1 MALRLAYNDSSSFQ
15 ELLELDNSMSVH
27 HRNLHK
33 LATEMYI
40 YKNNLS
46 PIPMQGIF
54 NKHVITHDLRN
65 NRCREIIESKNCPR
79 LNRNYQISWAKNLGN
94 ATR

>member
-1 MALRLAYNDSSSFQ
+1 MFHNRTINNKINKLHEMALRLAYNDNSSFQ

-65 NRCREIIESKNCPR
+65 NRCREIIEAR
-79 LNRNYQISWAKNLGN
+79 TVHG
-94 ATR
+94 